1 MSYRDQHDRKP
12 APAAQGMPEDDDRYE
27 RDPPAGGR
35 PPKQRSRLGTLL
47 RFLLILIV
55 LVVVAAGAL
64 LGALRFGL
72 VDPALLGL
80 PSHILGGIGGSGSA
94 APSGPPAAEPDI
106 IFSGDA
112 AALAAAPGNTVAA
125 DPNAT
130 VAWLRSSVKT
140 ASATGATDGI
150 SIAVPAE
157 LVPRIEGR
165 RVRVTVSA
173 KSGAEGDPVPFAVA
187 YTAGAKGSS
196 GWIVFVPEKDFTEHS
211 FTFVVPIGAIE
222 GGEPHRIAIWADI
235 EGRNVPL
242 AVRSI
247 TIQPD

>member
-1 MSYRDQHDRKP
+1 MAHRDQHDRNHALKAP
-12 APAAQGMPEDDDRYE
+12 DLQVDDDEKEGGAEAPAQRK
-27 RDPPAGGR
+27 R
-35 PPKQRSRLGTLL
+35 RSRLGTLL
-47 RFLLILIV
+47 RLLLVLIV

-80 PSHILGGIGGSGSA
+80 PSHVLGGGDGSGA
-94 APSGPPAAEPDI
+94 TTNGPPAAKPDI
-106 IFSGDA
+106 IFAGDA
-112 AALAAAPGNTVAA
+112 AALTAAPGNTVAA
-125 DPNAT
+125 DPKAA
-130 VAWLRSSVKT
+130 VAWLRSSVKS
-140 ASATGATDGI
+140 ASAAGATDGI
-150 SIAVPAE
+150 SIAVPAD
-157 LVPRIEGR
+157 LLPRIEGR

-173 KSGAEGDPVPFAVA
+173 KSGTEGDPVPFAVA

-211 FTFVVPIGAIE
+211 LTFVVPISAME

>member
-1 MSYRDQHDRKP
+1 MAHRDQHDRNHALK
-12 APAAQGMPEDDDRYE
+12 APDLQVDDD
-27 RDPPAGGR
+27 DTGR
-35 PPKQRSRLGTLL
+35 GAEAPVRRKRRSRLGALL
-47 RFLLILIV
+47 RLLLVLIV

-80 PSHILGGIGGSGSA
+80 PSHLLGSVDGSGSA
-94 APSGPPAAEPDI
+94 TPNRPPEAEPDV
-106 IFSGDA
+106 IFAGDA
-112 AALAAAPGNTVAA
+112 AALTAAPGNTVAA
-125 DPNAT
+125 DPKAA
-130 VAWLRSSVKT
+130 VAWLRSSVKS
-140 ASATGATDGI
+140 ASAAGATDGV

-157 LVPRIEGR
+157 LLPRIEGR

-211 FTFVVPIGAIE
+211 LTFVVPISAME